1 MAAARAAWYAGRV
14 EAAMKFTAMT
24 DALYDYMVRHG
35 HNRDP
40 LLAEL
45 AAETAALGPIAVMQ
59 IAPEQGTLMSL
70 LVRAIGASSAIE
82 IGTFT
87 GYSALC
93 IGRGLGPHGRLL
105 CCDVNAEW
113 TAMARKYW
121 TKAGLGERIE
131 LRLAPALETL
141 AALPPERHF
150 DFAFI
155 DADKVS
161 YLSYY
166 EALLPRLRPN
176 GLIVFDNV
184 LWMGAVLEDHPRGS
198 DTQALKRLNDVIARD
213 ARVEAVMIAVAD
225 GLTIARKRAPAE

>member
-1 MAAARAAWYAGRV
+1 V
-14 EAAMKFTAMT
+14 EAAMKFPAMT
-24 DALYDYMVRHG
+24 DALYDYVVQHG
-35 HNRDP
+35 HNHDP

-45 AAETAALGPIAVMQ
+45 AAETAALGSIAMMQ

-70 LVRAIGASSAIE
+70 VVRAMGATSAIE

-93 IGRGLGPHGRLL
+93 IARGLGPSGRLL
-105 CCDVNAEW
+105 CCDVNPEW

-121 TKAGLGERIE
+121 AKAGLAQRIE

-141 AALPPERHF
+141 AGLPADRHF

-161 YLSYY
+161 YPTYY

-176 GLIVFDNV
+176 GLMIFDNV
-184 LWMGAVLEDHPRGS
+184 LWGGAVLEDHPQGS
-198 DTQALKRLNDVIARD
+198 DTQALKRLNDTIAAD
-213 ARVEAVMIAVAD
+213 TRVEAVMIGIAD
-225 GLTIARKRAPAE
+225 GLTIARKRAPDE